1 MNDIANA
8 SRFIREVRIDPELTE
23 RMIRLA
29 AADTRN
35 AGIANRLETDKCFLS
50 RALHM
55 GHEILVA
62 TTIAQSAKAQ
72 CAFDDLLTSLG
83 FSGNDHDLA
92 VVGRIMVNKIMGTQR
107 IPDPEVP
114 DSLLAS
120 RFNAVLAAI

>member
-1 MNDIANA
+1 MNDIAKA
-8 SRFIREVRIDPELTE
+8 SGFIREVRIDPELTG
-23 RMIRLA
+23 RMIHIA

-62 TTIAQSAKAQ
+62 TTIAQSAKADY
-72 CAFDDLLTSLG
+72 AFDDLLMGMG
-83 FSGNDHDLA
+83 FSGNDHDLKTI
-92 VVGRIMVNKIMGTQR
+92 GRVLINKIMSAQR

-114 DSLLAS
+114 DNLLVS
-120 RFNAVLAAI
+120 RFGAVLAAV